1 MIIPDVFNRR
11 CAMKEQYKGL
21 KDGRQNRANIE
32 WMFGHADLA
41 NAADRPEIIS
51 ISYRMLN

>member
-21 KDGRQNRANIE
+21 EDGRQNRANIE